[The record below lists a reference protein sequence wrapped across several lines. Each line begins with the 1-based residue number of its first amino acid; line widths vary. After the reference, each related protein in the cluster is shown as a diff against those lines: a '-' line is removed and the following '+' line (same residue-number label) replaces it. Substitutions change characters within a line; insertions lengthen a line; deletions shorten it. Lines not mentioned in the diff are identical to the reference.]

1 MNTPSMNVRLA
12 MTLVWGAAAFGCAS
26 APPPQAI
33 EPAAQETPGGSGAA
47 GAPKEDTGFVLSRS
61 PAAKKP
67 VDHGP
72 VHINEQWWAFR
83 AEFLKISEQKV
94 RERDAEVSER
104 QAPADFWDLQT
115 AIETVSIWG
124 TFCNECHGGRRR
136 TDDALKMPAPA
147 ANWGR
152 GEGLFFGAR
161 RPYPEIFRIVS
172 NGKIEK
178 ESSRW
183 KMPAWKGKLSREQI
197 WALIYFIEYQSGG
210 IEGRFPPSLYP
221 RENAE

>member
-1 MNTPSMNVRLA
+1 MKALA
-12 MTLVWGAAAFGCAS
+12 LALALAFGAAALGCAS

-33 EPAAQETPGGSGAA
+33 EPPAQDGSGSAA
-47 GAPKEDTGFVLSRS
+47 GTKEDQGFVLSRT
-61 PAAKKP
+61 PAARASKP

-72 VHINEQWWAFR
+72 VHVNEQWWPFR
-83 AEFLKISEQKV
+83 AEFLKTSEQRAKD
-94 RERDAEVSER
+94 RDAEISEK
-104 QAPADFWDLQT
+104 QAPADFWDLQS

-136 TDDALKMPAPA
+136 TDDALKMPAPT

-161 RPYPEIFRIVS
+161 RPYAEIFKIVS

-210 IEGRFPPSLYP
+210 IEGRFPPSLFP
-221 RENAE
+221 RGDSVE

>member
-1 MNTPSMNVRLA
+1 MDKPSMNVRLA
-12 MTLVWGAAAFGCAS
+12 LALLLSLGLGCAS

-33 EPAAQETPGGSGAA
+33 EPPAQGAGGGA
-47 GAPKEDTGFVLSRS
+47 KEDTGFVLSRT
-61 PAAKKP
+61 PAARNKP
-67 VDHGP
+67 VEHAP
-72 VHINEQWWAFR
+72 VHINDQWWPFR
-83 AEFLKISEQKV
+83 AEFLKTTEQKV
-94 RERDAEVSER
+94 KERDAEVSER
-104 QAPADFWDLQT
+104 QAPTDFWDLQT
-115 AIETVSIWG
+115 SIETVSIWG

-136 TDDALKMPAPA
+136 TDDALKMPAPT

-152 GEGLFFGAR
+152 GEGLFFGSR
-161 RPYPEIFRIVS
+161 RPYAEIFRVVS

-210 IEGRFPPSLYP
+210 IEGRFPPSLFP
-221 RENAE
+221 RGEGVE

>member
-1 MNTPSMNVRLA
+1 MNKPSMNAHL
-12 MTLVWGAAAFGCAS
+12 AAFAACLSLGCAS

-33 EPAAQETPGGSGAA
+33 EPPASDGAGSHPGGGE
-47 GAPKEDTGFVLSRS
+47 KDTGFVLSRS
-61 PAAKKP
+61 PAARAAKP
-67 VDHGP
+67 ADHGP
-72 VHINEQWWAFR
+72 VHVNEQWWPFR
-83 AEFLKISEQKV
+83 AEFLKVSEQRVKDRDTEISEK
-94 RERDAEVSER
+94 
-104 QAPADFWDLQT
+104 QAPADFWDLQS

-136 TDDALKMPAPA
+136 TDDALKMPGPTAS
-147 ANWGR
+147 WGR

-161 RPYPEIFRIVS
+161 RPYSEIFRIVS

-210 IEGRFPPSLYP
+210 IEGRFPPSLFP
-221 RENAE
+221 RGEGVE